1 MDYFVASI
9 MIANI
14 DQYFVLGII
23 DQNIGILNL
32 GFLNQLINI
41 IPIILGIPI
50 DAKYWSP
57 HSWIIQITS
66 LSPPPE
72 SGVPQAR
79 KWVST
84 GIV

>member
-1 MDYFVASI
+1 MFICILIRKLMDYFVASI
-9 MIANI
+9 LIANI

-50 DAKYWSP
+50 DAKKSWSP
-57 HSWIIQITS
+57 
-66 LSPPPE
+66 SPHGLFRP
-72 SGVPQAR
+72 A
-79 KWVST
+79 
-84 GIV
+84 

>member
-1 MDYFVASI
+1 MFICILIRKLMDYFVASI

-50 DAKYWSP
+50 DAKKIGVRVLMDYSD
-57 HSWIIQITS
+57 Q
-66 LSPPPE
+66 PE
-72 SGVPQAR
+72 S
-79 KWVST
+79 ST
-84 GIV
+84 